1 MDETKEPGK
10 EAGKE
15 NKRIF
20 PEYCGPVNFEEM
32 VPMDYHRRLI
42 LTDLLSR
49 PEILSNREL
58 RYRNFLRSYYLKY
71 TTPDDSDYLQG
82 SFYFPSYGINN
93 RSRWRHSSEIAEQS
107 SVTAVIPKL
116 PGFLKVGV
124 SSCEIGRYCF
134 FRNDFRRF
142 EPLEKQKL
150 RIHVFE
156 EDCGLLPLMLKEM
169 SLPGNHICCYGI
181 VNDPEIYDFGFQEIL
196 MGFARDSGA
205 SEEAPDVKM
214 SFKGAY
220 LLFMDAGNHYFQK
233 LSVHNP
239 LGARILEGDF
249 SEKGRNQTKGE
260 LKSL

>member
-15 NKRIF
+15 NERSL
-20 PEYCGPVNFEEM
+20 PEYCDPINFDEM

-49 PEILSNREL
+49 PENLSNSEL
-58 RYRNFLRSYYLKY
+58 RYRRFLRSYNLRVTNPGNY
-71 TTPDDSDYLQG
+71 DYLRG
-82 SFYFPSYGINN
+82 SFYFPAYGINN
-93 RSRWRHSSEIAEQS
+93 RSLWSQGSEIAERS

-116 PGFLKVGV
+116 PGFLKVHV
-124 SSCEIGRYCF
+124 SFPRGGRNCF
-134 FRNDFRRF
+134 FRNHFRRF
-142 EPLEKQKL
+142 EPFEKQKL

-156 EDCGLLPLMLKEM
+156 EDCGLLPLMMKEM

-181 VNDPEIYDFGFQEIL
+181 VTDPEIYDDGY
-196 MGFARDSGA
+196 R
-205 SEEAPDVKM
+205 EALRGLSRESYGSAGTPEVKM
-214 SFKGAY
+214 SFKGVY

-239 LGARILEGDF
+239 PEARILEGDF
-249 SEKGRNQTKGE
+249 SERGRNQTKGE